1 MKLNLKLT
9 VSTLVLSFFAISAM
23 AQADKVAVTNQQG
36 GMKLAVNGRDFFIN
50 GMNWDYCPIGG
61 NYSYSLWK
69 QSDDIIRAAL
79 DAEMPMLKNMGV
91 NVVRQYT
98 GVPARWIRYI
108 YEKYGIHTMLNH
120 SFGRYGLTLAGGWAP
135 NTEYAD
141 PRVRDLLLSEVKA
154 MTEEYRNTPGLL
166 MYLLGN
172 ENNYGLFWEG
182 AETEDIPVEDR
193 KSTARATAM
202 YQLFN
207 EAALAMKGIDQ
218 SHPVA
223 MCNGDL
229 LFLEIIAKEC
239 KDVDIYG
246 TNMYRG
252 VSFGDAFQR
261 VKNEFNKPLMFTEFG
276 ADAFNALNNEEDQQP
291 QAYYMVGNWK
301 EIYANAAGLGKAGN
315 SIGGFT
321 FQFSDGWW
329 KFGQTTGLNVHDN
342 NASWSNG
349 GYQSDFLNGE
359 NNMNEEWFG
368 ICAKGPNNE
377 RGLYQL
383 YPRAAYYALKEAHR
397 LNPFAE
403 GLTSA
408 KVEEYFSNIQIMD
421 AVIKARGDKAALNS
435 EQVRK
440 IRLNEL
446 RADINTFNT
455 GGKLITTP
463 DDPIPG
469 RTAYPD
475 QLGFDHMES
484 FYIGVEAN
492 PSENFRANVSFN
504 ILGNV
509 ATNPINEIFYEN
521 RGRPQTAIS
530 VNPATNQ
537 IQTIPLSDVERFKV
551 YRADINWNAK
561 IFDLKAFYRTGH
573 YHWGYEGD
581 FFGFYP
587 EANYGP
593 NIDIYNGEA
602 PFGFEMSGKKAF
614 KNLKVA
620 FGPQLWWGANPAVLA
635 KYSRQI
641 GKFDITGIFHED
653 LDRQAPAVS
662 SFAVP
667 IPPTRRA
674 ALHLKRKLGRV
685 GFEVGGLWSNSNRV
699 GETFQVAHQKAD
711 GEYVIYQDETT
722 MSDTW
727 GGKAKVTYSSGAFN
741 WYAQGAAHGILAQG
755 GADFTKTFT
764 GWRLKDSGSG
774 NQYNFLTGFTV
785 GFGDLQIA
793 PNFLWQK
800 PIEDPIP
807 ADVPAP
813 GRPRNILDD
822 PFAVRSNRETIA
834 GEILF
839 TYDPTPGTWM
849 YEWDNDLAE
858 DAPFA
863 LSTGFVYRHL
873 PTIQDAAIGILGD
886 GRTIFAFP
894 GSPPAHDLWEA
905 YARIVSKL
913 TPEFGLITNLFAG
926 TAQANG
932 SDGRLIQRY
941 GGDLRMVYNKVKL
954 TTMVKVNDW
963 GPYDYHRD
971 FNLTFPLHI
980 MADISTNLSKPG
992 WFELPNSRFGLRYT
1006 WRSLDQYSPRYS
1018 PTTTLN
1024 VLGQPVPDPTAIGF
1038 GNGQEWEFQTYLQIS
1053 IGN

>member
-1 MKLNLKLT
+1 MAMKKT
-9 VSTLVLSFFAISAM
+9 VQILLLSFLAISAM
-23 AQADKVAVTNQQG
+23 AQADKVSIVNNQEG
-36 GMKLAVNGRDFFIN
+36 AKIVVNGSDFFIN
-50 GMNWDYCPIGG
+50 GMNWDYTPIGA
-61 NYSYSLWK
+61 NFSYSLWK
-69 QSDDIIRAAL
+69 QPDDVIRAAL
-79 DAEMPMLKNMGV
+79 DAEMPLLKNMGV

-98 GVPARWIRYI
+98 GVPARWIQYI
-108 YEKYGIHTMLNH
+108 YEKYGIYTMLNH
-120 SFGRYGLTLAGGWAP
+120 SFGRYGLTLSGGWVP

-141 PRVRDLLLSEVKA
+141 SRTRDLLLSEVKA
-154 MTEEYRNTPGLL
+154 MTEEYKNTPGLL
-166 MYLLGN
+166 LYLLGN

-182 AETEDIPVEDR
+182 AETEDIPVQDR
-193 KSTARATAM
+193 KSTARATAL
-202 YQLFN
+202 YKLFN
-207 EAALAMKGIDQ
+207 EAAIAMKGIDN

-229 LFLEIIAKEC
+229 LFLDIIAKEC
-239 KDVDIYG
+239 KDVDIFG

-261 VKNEFNKPLMFTEFG
+261 VKAEFNKPVLFTEFG
-276 ADAFNALNNEEDQQP
+276 ADAFNAINNEEDQQS
-291 QAYYMVGNWK
+291 QAYYVVGNWK
-301 EIYANAAGLGKAGN
+301 EIYENAAGLGKAGN
-315 SIGGFT
+315 CLGGFT

-329 KFGQTTGLNVHDN
+329 KFEQTTNLSVHDN

-349 GYQSDFLNGE
+349 GYQSDYVKGE

-368 ICAKGPNNE
+368 ICAKGPTNE

-397 LNPFAE
+397 LNPLE
-403 GLTSA
+403 KGTSLA
-408 KVEEYFSNIQIMD
+408 SVESYFSNIQIMD
-421 AVIKARGDKAALNS
+421 AVVKARGDKAALAV
-435 EQVRK
+435 EQVK
-440 IRLNEL
+440 KVHMSEL
-446 RADINTFNT
+446 RADFYTFST
-455 GGKLITTP
+455 GGERISTP
-463 DDPIPG
+463 KDPVAG

-484 FYIGVEAN
+484 FFIGVEAN
-492 PSENFRANVSFN
+492 PSESFRANVSFN
-504 ILGNV
+504 VLGNV

-521 RGRPQTAIS
+521 RGRPQTAQS
-530 VNPATNQ
+530 LNPVTNQ
-537 IQTIPLSDVERFKV
+537 LETITLGDVERFKV
-551 YRADINWNAK
+551 YRADISWNAK
-561 IFDLKAFYRTGH
+561 HFDLKGFYRTGH

-602 PFGFEMSGKKAF
+602 PFGFELAGKRVF

-620 FGPQLWWGANPAVLA
+620 FGPQLWWGANPAILA

-641 GKFDITGIFHED
+641 GKFDITGIYHED
-653 LDRQAPAVS
+653 LDRQASTVS

-674 ALHLKRKLGRV
+674 SLYLKRKLGAV
-685 GFEVGGLWSNSNRV
+685 GVEMGGLWSNSNRV
-699 GETFQVAHQKAD
+699 GEVFQIAHQTAEGK
-711 GEYVIYQDETT
+711 YNIYQDKTT

-727 GGKAKVTYSSGAFN
+727 GGKAKLTYASGPLQ
-741 WYAQGAAHGILAQG
+741 WYAQGAMHGILAQG
-755 GADFTKTFT
+755 GADYTKTFT

-785 GFGDLQIA
+785 GFGNLQIA

-807 ADVPAP
+807 GNVPAP

-822 PFAVRSNRETIA
+822 PFAVRSNRETVA

-849 YEWDNDLAE
+849 YEWDNDIAE
-858 DAPFA
+858 DAKLA
-863 LSTGFVYRHL
+863 VSSGFVYRHL
-873 PTIQDAAIGILGD
+873 PTTQDAAIGILGD

-894 GSPPAHDLWEA
+894 GAAPAHDLWEA
-905 YARIVSKL
+905 YARIVSKMN
-913 TPEFGLITNLFAG
+913 PDFGLITNLFAG

-932 SDGRLIQRY
+932 SDGRLIKRF
-941 GGDLRMVYNKVKL
+941 GGDLRIIYKKTKL
-954 TTMVKVNDW
+954 TTMAKVNDW

-971 FNLTFPLHI
+971 FNLTFPLQL
-980 MADISTNLSKPG
+980 MADISTSLAKPG
-992 WFELPNSRFGLRYT
+992 WFDLPNSRLGIRYN
-1006 WRSLDQYSPRYS
+1006 WRSLDRYSPRYC
-1018 PTTTLN
+1018 PATTIDSRGN
-1024 VLGQPVPDPTAIGF
+1024 VVCDPTAIGF
-1038 GNGQEWEFQTYLQIS
+1038 GNGQEWEIQTYLQIS